1 MIRIALL
8 GCGRISKNHIEAI
21 KALETE
27 GRCKLAACCDVS
39 PERVQ
44 AAASVIGPDCVPFT
58 DYAEMLEK
66 NAFDLV
72 SICTPSGMHPLH
84 VIQAALSGRH
94 ALSEKPAGTKLS
106 SVDEAIGACDKAG
119 TKYFVVKQNRFNK
132 TVQLAKKALD
142 AGRFGRI
149 HMLLS
154 NVLWTRPQD
163 YYDQA
168 KWRGTWEFD
177 GGALCNQAAHYV
189 DLMQWFGGA
198 VESGQAFSA
207 TLARRIEAEDT
218 IVVNLRYRSGALGSL
233 NVTTLTYP
241 KNLEGSLTILGER
254 GTVRIGGV
262 ALNKIIEW
270 NFDTPHPMDDEVKE
284 ADTNPKS
291 VYGSGHLDFYR
302 HCLDVLENG
311 EDELVSGR
319 EGRKTVEIIEAA
331 YQSALS
337 GGQVRMCAMPR

>member
-27 GRCKLAACCDVS
+27 GRCQMVACCDLI

-44 AAASVIGPDCVPFT
+44 AAASAIGPGCVPYT

-66 NAFDLV
+66 GAFDLV
-72 SICTPSGMHPLH
+72 SICTPSGMHPVH
-84 VIQAALSGRH
+84 VIQAAQSGRH

-106 SVDEAIGACDKAG
+106 AVDEGIEACDRAG
-119 TKYFVVKQNRFNK
+119 VKYFVVKQNRFNK
-132 TVQLAKKALD
+132 TIQLARKALD

-149 HMLLS
+149 NMILS

-198 VESGQAFSA
+198 VESVQAFSA
-207 TLARRIEAEDT
+207 TLARHIEAEDT
-218 IVVNLRYRSGALGSL
+218 IVVNLHYRSGALGSL

-262 ALNKIIEW
+262 ALNRIQEW

-284 ADTNPKS
+284 ADTNPKT

-302 HCLDVLENG
+302 HCLNVLENG